1 MATWHTRGQP
11 VALAA
16 VAAYARR
23 GNPPPALLLAG
34 PAGSGKTTLA
44 LDLAAALLCTAAD
57 PADRPCR
64 ACSACR
70 RVAHGNHPDLH
81 RLAPSGPGRQIRIG
95 QRDAPEPGTARA
107 LVRELALAP
116 MEGAWRVAVV
126 EDAERMNQDAQ
137 NSLLK
142 LLEEPQPA
150 TVLMLCA
157 SEEERLLPTVRS
169 RCVRIRL
176 GRVPPADIAGLLAG
190 EGIADQARAASLAAL
205 ADGRPGRALALAA
218 APEAVVL
225 QEQILRELLDLTRLG
240 RAERLA
246 AAAGLLSEG
255 DRLQALLEPGDAPIE
270 DADPGDEAGENGR
283 RDRQAPG
290 ARRRA
295 LLALLPLWLG
305 LARDLAL
312 AGRGARA
319 ELRHMGLLEELV
331 AAAASLPAGTAEN
344 FLKRVSAMTGAVEQ
358 NANPELV
365 LDVLLLAWPRATSGT

>member
-1 MATWHTRGQP
+1 MAAWHTRGQP

-34 PAGSGKTTLA
+34 PSGSGKTTLA
-44 LDLAAALLCTAAD
+44 LDLAAALLCTAVD
-57 PADRPCR
+57 PAERPCR
-64 ACSACR
+64 SCSACR

-95 QRDAPEPGTARA
+95 ERAAPEPGTVRA

-116 MEGAWRVAVV
+116 MEGAWRVAIV
-126 EDAERMNQDAQ
+126 EEAERMNQDAQ
-137 NSLLK
+137 NALLK
-142 LLEEPQPA
+142 LLEEPPPA

-157 SEEERLLPTVRS
+157 SDDERLLPTVRS
-169 RCVRIRL
+169 RCVRVRL
-176 GRVPPADIAGLLAG
+176 GRVPQADIADLLAG
-190 EGIADQARAASLAAL
+190 EGIADPVRAASLAAL

-218 APEAVVL
+218 APEAVIL

-246 AAAGLLSEG
+246 AAAGLLAEG
-255 DRLQALLEPGDAPIE
+255 DRLQALLDSGGAPVE
-270 DADPGDEAGENGR
+270 DAAPADEAAGDGR

-312 AGRGARA
+312 AGRGGRA
-319 ELRHMGLLEELV
+319 ELRHMALLEELV
-331 AAAASLPAGTAEN
+331 AAAANVPAGAAET
-344 FLKRVSAMTGAVEQ
+344 FLERVSAMTGAVEG

-365 LDVLLLAWPRATSGT
+365 LDVLLLAWPYSGRGA